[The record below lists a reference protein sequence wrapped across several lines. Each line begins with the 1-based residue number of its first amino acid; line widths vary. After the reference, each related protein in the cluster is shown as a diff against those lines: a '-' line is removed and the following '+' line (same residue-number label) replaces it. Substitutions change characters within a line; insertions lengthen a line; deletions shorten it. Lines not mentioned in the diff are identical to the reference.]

1 MSLGIKC
8 IGSLGNLI
16 INDTIKESSFCG
28 GVMLST

>member
-1 MSLGIKC
+1 MLLGIKSM
-8 IGSLGNLI
+8 GSLGNLI